1 MAILIGSLMILKEGL
16 LRVMNNLP
24 LFDTQT
30 IDIFVNAF
38 IIAVTVIVVDIP
50 EGLPMAVTISLAY
63 SVQKMK
69 DEHNLVKHL
78 DKSEAMG
85 NVNNVCTNKTGTLIE
100 GILTLVRLFL
110 EGNDIN
116 FTQNKIEDP
125 RLRDFIFNCV

>member
-1 MAILIGSLMILKEGL
+1 
-16 LRVMNNLP
+16 
-24 LFDTQT
+24 
-30 IDIFVNAF
+30 
-38 IIAVTVIVVDIP
+38 
-50 EGLPMAVTISLAY
+50 
-63 SVQKMK
+63 MK
-69 DEHNLVKHL
+69 QEHNLVKHL